1 MSKSKPTTI
10 TGALCAAV
18 LLGATALGGCASST
32 GGIEPAHVSSSKY
45 SGYSCSRLRRES
57 TRISNR
63 AQTIAGKVDK
73 RASNDAIAMGVA
85 LVVFWPAAFLVKGD
99 GPEAD
104 EYAELLGERRA
115 IEKAAKRKGCKI
127 KFAPLKSSTQTAE
140 AKKKNEPV
148 RTNFAEQKN

>member
-1 MSKSKPTTI
+1 MSQSKSITTA
-10 TGALCAAV
+10 GVLSAAL

-32 GGIEPAHVSSSKY
+32 GGIEPAHVSSSRY

-57 TRISNR
+57 TRVSNR

-73 RASNDAIAMGVA
+73 RASNDAVAMGVA
-85 LVVFWPAAFLVKGD
+85 LVVFWPAAFFVKGD

-104 EYAELLGERRA
+104 EYAELLGKRQA
-115 IEKAAKRKGCKI
+115 IEKAARRKGCKI
-127 KFAPLKSSTQTAE
+127 KFAPLKSSQRTAE

-148 RTNFAEQKN
+148 RTNFAEQ